1 MYWMLCAHPLFRMP
15 VFIMGVL
22 GGLQVLR
29 ARRSLEDF
37 EDPNLNKNILHVIF
51 PWGYRSKNDT
61 TDTNGKN
68 DTRLNMK
75 HSVNVWSKR
84 VDACS
89 VLYILSLASL
99 TVTQAVLV
107 AKYTVIGNSF
117 EISTIA
123 TCISDNICL

>member
-1 MYWMLCAHPLFRMP
+1 MYWMLCGHPLFRMP
-15 VFIMGVL
+15 VFMMGVL

-29 ARRSLEDF
+29 ARRSLENF

-51 PWGYRSKNDT
+51 PWGYSSKNDCSEI
-61 TDTNGKN
+61 NGKN

-75 HSVNVWSKR
+75 NSVNVWSKR

-89 VLYILSLASL
+89 LFYILSLASL
-99 TVTQAVLV
+99 TVTQAVLE

-117 EISTIA
+117 
-123 TCISDNICL
+123 